1 MTIAPVVAPT
11 RTVAPANEV
20 RAANFI
26 ADNSAHYGAYRP
38 GNYGSNP
45 GANADALY
53 FASLGRKR
61 RRTQSCYQCGNDPE
75 GAHGYLVL

>member
-11 RTVAPANEV
+11 RTVAPANDG
-20 RAANFI
+20 RAANLI

-61 RRTQSCYQCGNDPE
+61 CRTQSCYQCGNDPE